1 MKFLRIILLMLL
13 TFFGSSL
20 AKYVAILETISY
32 PDAPVTQTEKLFI
45 TDELRSDALVIL
57 KDHDYDLMSSENI
70 REMLPPGKT
79 IEDCEGECLVET
91 GRNIA
96 ADYVVQGRVGRFA
109 DELTLTVEL
118 YETATAKFL
127 GSITCKHEI
136 IQGLRLEMK
145 AKTQELFSKLL
156 PKEEP
161 KKEASADSTSE
172 KDINLKDVDYSY
184 DDDDDV
190 VITYVDEHIVPRWVT
205 WTALTLGVAATWLG
219 FMNNLD
225 MENARNE
232 YDDMGAGYS
241 IEAFNDKWRDVEY
254 CEKGRNILYGIG
266 IPLLVTSIILF
277 IFD

>member
-1 MKFLRIILLMLL
+1 MKLFRIIFLMLCML
-13 TFFGSSL
+13 AGSAP

-32 PDAPVTQTEKLFI
+32 PDAPVTQAEKLFI
-45 TDELRSDALVIL
+45 TDELRSDALSVL

-70 REMLPPGKT
+70 REMLPPGKN
-79 IEDCEGECLVET
+79 IEECEGECLVET

-96 ADYVVQGRVGRFA
+96 ADYVMQGRVGRFA

-127 GSITCKHEI
+127 GSITCKHEL

-156 PKEEP
+156 PKEDVNE
-161 KKEASADSTSE
+161 EARDDSSE
-172 KDINLKDVDYSY
+172 KDINLKDVDYTYS
-184 DDDDDV
+184 DDDDV
-190 VITYVDEHIVPRWVT
+190 VITYVNEHFVPRWVT

-225 MENARNE
+225 MEYTRNE

-241 IEAFNDKWRDVEY
+241 IEDFNDKWRDVEY
-254 CEKGRNILYGIG
+254 CEKSRNILYGIG